1 MKTYNFYDT
10 SSLLVK
16 ASTLFE
22 DPTENIIISS
32 ISLNELEEIK
42 TAYNKTADIRCAA
55 RQVLNKLAARNDYEV
70 VIFKNSLL
78 DPILEKDL
86 VVNND
91 TKILSCAIWADQ
103 LYPDAVTFLSNDI
116 SLRCIANLYF
126 GTDSIDYV
134 SESIDDAYVGYKEI
148 ILDEDQM
155 ANFYSNLEIN
165 TLNLLKNEYV
175 ILKNVNNEIVDKMKW
190 NGERYITI
198 SYGNIDSRYF
208 GKVKPYKDDPYQALA
223 VDSFIHN
230 KITLIKGPAGTGKSY
245 LSLSYLFHL
254 LETNKIDKIIV
265 FCNTVATKG
274 AARLGF
280 YPGTRD
286 EKLMDSQIGNFLA
299 SKLGDRSAVEQLMQQ
314 EKIILLPMSDIRGYD
329 TSGMRAGIYITEAQN
344 MDVSLMKL
352 AIQRIGEDSICII
365 DGDQKTQVDDVT
377 FEGANNGMRRLSK
390 VFRGS
395 SLYGEV
401 ELKKIHRS
409 RLAELAENM

>member
-10 SSLLVK
+10 SSLLIK

-55 RQVLNKLAARNDYEV
+55 RQVLNKLAARNAYEV

-126 GTDSIDYV
+126 GTDSISYV

-165 TLNLLKNEYV
+165 IFNLLKNEY
-175 ILKNVNNEIVDKMKW
+175 IIIKNVNNEIVDKMKW
-190 NGERYITI
+190 NGEKYITI
-198 SYGNIDSRYF
+198 SYGNMDSRYF

-329 TSGMRAGIYITEAQN
+329 TSGMRAGIYITEA
-344 MDVSLMKL
+344 
-352 AIQRIGEDSICII
+352 
-365 DGDQKTQVDDVT
+365 
-377 FEGANNGMRRLSK
+377 
-390 VFRGS
+390 
-395 SLYGEV
+395 
-401 ELKKIHRS
+401 
-409 RLAELAENM
+409 